1 MSQSKKKRKTSAI
14 SKYGDAFA
22 CGGSFVQHGNSG
34 VNIQAG
40 TIVHSG
46 NGNAIRN
53 CVVGNTMGENVL
65 TVTGAKMSLPGKKLD
80 KPCTIKV
87 SIKYDDGDKEE
98 KEYKYETP
106 PDTFKVEVHG
116 DAKDVDM
123 TNGEITVDGTVSNM
137 GITNGK
143 STIGGNVNTFKGT
156 NVKVTVGGS
165 ITKISGV
172 NITTSFN

>member
-1 MSQSKKKRKTSAI
+1 MSQKKRKISVTS
-14 SKYGDAFA
+14 KHGDAFA
-22 CGGSFVQHGNSG
+22 CGGSFVQHGKGG

-40 TIVHSG
+40 TIVQSG
-46 NGNAIRN
+46 NGNVIRN
-53 CVVGNTMGENVL
+53 CVVGNTMGKGKNVF
-65 TVTGAKMSLPGKKLD
+65 TVKGAKMSLRGKNLD

-87 SIKYDDGDKEE
+87 SIEYDDGDNDE
-98 KEYKYETP
+98 KEYKYEKP

-123 TNGEITVDGTVSNM
+123 TNGEITVDGSVSNM

-165 ITKISGV
+165 ITKMSGV
-172 NITTSFN
+172 NMTTSFN